1 MVEMGCTNWE
11 AGLTSRDIS
20 VSPSIVMPRRSIVMP
35 RHELLSV
42 PQASKISIQPQPY
55 LKAGLLLAT
64 PTSFWQHRIE
74 PPFAFPQQLLQMTKM
89 FSSRPPTFLSMKT
102 NELTNAV

>member
-11 AGLTSRDIS
+11 AGLTSSDIS

-42 PQASKISIQPQPY
+42 PQASKNFIEPQPH

-74 PPFAFPQQLLQMTKM
+74 PPFAFPQQLLQVTRI
-89 FSSRPPTFLSMKT
+89 FSLRPPTFLSIKT
-102 NELTNAV
+102 NELTLI

>member
-11 AGLTSRDIS
+11 ARLTSSDIS

-35 RHELLSV
+35 RHELPSV
-42 PQASKISIQPQPY
+42 PQVTTDPLHPLPQIK
-55 LKAGLLLAT
+55 LESFLAT

-74 PPFAFPQQLLQMTKM
+74 PPFAFPQKILQVAKI
-89 FSSRPPTFLSMKT
+89 FSLSPPTFLSIKT
-102 NELTNAV
+102 NELTPS